1 VAVAA
6 AHGIGVPT
14 NRRRTWFPR
23 RRIAAKCIDNLTEPS
38 KLETDVPT
46 SAYIQSALFLLIA
59 AVALFASAG
68 TVAVV
73 GFWLFLAIQLAGTV
87 ASFVLLPPDLVRERM
102 RPGGQKPPLGLRLS
116 VMVIVVA
123 FVIAGLD
130 RGRFHWSD
138 DVPPWLQAL
147 SLVALAASYAFVFW
161 AMAVNRFFSSIVRIQ
176 ADRGQHVVASGPY
189 AYVRHPGYLGAIV
202 MTLCSGPALGSWL
215 AAAIFVACGLPFLIH
230 RAVTEDRV
238 LRAELRGYAAYAARV
253 RWRLVPGIW

>member
-1 VAVAA
+1 M
-6 AHGIGVPT
+6 
-14 NRRRTWFPR
+14 
-23 RRIAAKCIDNLTEPS
+23 
-38 KLETDVPT
+38 PT
-46 SAYIQSALFLLIA
+46 SAYIQSALFLFIA

-68 TVAVV
+68 TTAILN
-73 GFWLFLAIQLAGTV
+73 FWLFLAIQLAGIV

-116 VMVIVVA
+116 VIVLLA
-123 FVIAGLD
+123 ALIFAGLD

-147 SLVALAASYAFVFW
+147 SLIGLAASYAFVFW
-161 AMAVNRFFSSIVRIQ
+161 AMTVNRFFSSIVRIQ

-189 AYVRHPGYLGAIV
+189 AYIRHPGYLGGIV
-202 MTLCSGPALGSWL
+202 LVLCSGPALGSWL
-215 AAAIFVACGLPFLIH
+215 ATAIFVLSGVPFLIY

-238 LRAELRGYAAYAARV
+238 LRAELAGYADYAGRV